1 MTKNRSFYFSDGPY
15 IQVLKALVGAL
26 TLPEA
31 FVKLLGN
38 PHTGKSALC
47 SKLTQYL
54 RRKGVKVI
62 LFDTAIESPD
72 MLRAA
77 LAQEFDLPLSSN
89 FARILEDALQEQ
101 KQKRVILVFDDAH
114 LLTDITLIEIY
125 RLAEVQVNK
134 KRLLN
139 ILLCGEPSLE
149 KRLLSNREFKS
160 LLLNVSHKF
169 KLEPMNDEELSQ
181 FFYRFVDKAG
191 LPGLQLE
198 QSAMSYFFKLCKG
211 FPGPAANISQLIVA
225 ARKNSAELHP
235 VTKTE
240 LASIFSAANGQQS
253 LPSTGFRYTN
263 RMSTLIPFVAVILIV
278 SVGLVYRQ
286 LNQPRDGN
294 SLDTAL
300 QSLAVDTVESNSPLQ
315 VDQTTEMT
323 RAAASG
329 SIASPTDSAVL
340 SEAGASFREQDEPSA
355 AAADALDTNDGE
367 PSELELNTAADASEV
382 QSGLPV
388 ATAGDISDSGL
399 ALVTAEERGIDLAAI
414 AEPEFDSSLQA
425 QVADATQEITAG
437 NTAQDTEE
445 ITEEITVE
453 NIEESAQESALV
465 NTQNNAPAVVQESLA
480 ESAEMPSADAGLE
493 QQAPALEAVIVVE
506 PAEQLAQVSIQED
519 AVPTDAPEDAAAG
532 LDLADPTVPAPV
544 LIDGNNESGVA
555 ADTSSDSDLG
565 VLQQFV
571 ASWIDAW
578 QAQSLDTYFTAYHS
592 EFEPRYQESVSAW
605 RSSRERVIG
614 NAGWIELELSDFQFI
629 GEEAGVVE
637 VHFWLNYRSPTY
649 QDDTQKKLL
658 LGREAGEWRI
668 LEEINLQ
675 VRS

>member
-31 FVKLLGN
+31 FVKLVGN

-47 SKLTQYL
+47 VKLTQYL

-62 LFDTAIESPD
+62 HFDTAIESPD

-89 FARILEDALQEQ
+89 FARILEDALQDPN
-101 KQKRVILVFDDAH
+101 QKRVILIFDDAH

-169 KLEPMNDEELSQ
+169 KLEPMNDEELGQ

-211 FPGPAANISQLIVA
+211 YPGPAANMCQLIVA
-225 ARKNSAELHP
+225 ARKDSAELYP

-240 LASIFSAANGQQS
+240 LTHIFKSATDEQA
-253 LPSTGFRYTN
+253 LPSAGFRYSN
-263 RMSTLIPFVAVILIV
+263 KISTLIPFAAVLLIV
-278 SVGLVYRQ
+278 SMGLIYRQ
-286 LNQPRDGN
+286 LSQPLDGN
-294 SLDTAL
+294 VPDTAEQRL
-300 QSLAVDTVESNSPLQ
+300 PVNADDPVSPFE
-315 VDQTTEMT
+315 VDQASVATQS
-323 RAAASG
+323 AASG
-329 SIASPTDSAVL
+329 STADPARAAAVSAVDANFSEEAPAADVASATDASDSQNRLELSGAAVGPLATGTATEAALVQEAL
-340 SEAGASFREQDEPSA
+340 SETSV
-355 AAADALDTNDGE
+355 AD
-367 PSELELNTAADASEV
+367 V
-382 QSGLPV
+382 
-388 ATAGDISDSGL
+388 SDSGL
-399 ALVTAEERGIDLAAI
+399 ALVTAEERGIDVADI
-414 AEPEFDSSLQA
+414 AVPEFDSTLQA
-425 QVADATQEITAG
+425 QAE
-437 NTAQDTEE
+437 
-445 ITEEITVE
+445 E
-453 NIEESAQESALV
+453 NIEAIIEDSAKGLIQED
-465 NTQNNAPAVVQESLA
+465 TQDRLEASLDIAASDITLEQGAPAVNS
-480 ESAEMPSADAGLE
+480 
-493 QQAPALEAVIVVE
+493 E
-506 PAEQLAQVSIQED
+506 PVGQPAQVSLQQEAAQELASQGAAGQVEAGISELAREETAALPEPAA
-519 AVPTDAPEDAAAG
+519 AVPMLADGGSKADVETDA
-532 LDLADPTVPAPV
+532 
-544 LIDGNNESGVA
+544 
-555 ADTSSDSDLG
+555 SSDFDLDT
-565 VLQQFV
+565 LQQFV
-571 ASWIDAW
+571 AAWVDAW
-578 QAQSLDTYFTAYHS
+578 QAQALESYFAAYHT
-592 EFEPRYQESVSAW
+592 EFEPRYQNSVPAW

-614 NAGWIELELSDFQFI
+614 NAGWIELELSDFQYI
-629 GEEAGVVE
+629 GEEAGIVE

-649 QDDTQKKLL
+649 QDETQKKLL
-658 LGREAGEWRI
+658 LSQESGDWRI